1 MKTGVVNRNMRSAWK
16 TLSARSG
23 LAAMLLLLAAGAM
36 KANAQT
42 SAQSAT
48 AGSGAGEA
56 RGLQAPPSSPAPET
70 GIVGIWQGTLTPPN
84 AQKGIR
90 LVIKVSKDPDGTYK
104 ATLYNAD
111 QGGPPLKFTT
121 ATVQGAAVTFTTP
134 RLTVQGTMSADGK
147 TIDGNFVGGAP
158 NPLPISF
165 ARANADTAWAI
176 PEPPK
181 PMAANADPKFDV
193 VTIKPS
199 DPNRP
204 GKLFTIRGRHVMTI
218 NTTVNDLITFGYSI
232 QTNQMVNAPAWF
244 DEKYDIDGVPDVEG
258 QPNIRQMRI
267 LIRDALV
274 ERFGLKFHN
283 EQREL
288 SAYALTVAK
297 GGPKL
302 TITADQ
308 PSTPGN
314 FIFRGLGR
322 LMVTNSTM
330 TDFCHG
336 MQEAVMDKPVVDQT
350 GLTDRYDFNLNWTP
364 DQSQF
369 AAMGAN
375 VPPPNT
381 DDPNAPP
388 SLYIALQEQ
397 LGLKLE
403 STKAQVDV
411 MVIDHVE
418 KPSPN

>member
-1 MKTGVVNRNMRSAWK
+1 MVACAIAGGFKAGGQSTAPATTPSA
-16 TLSARSG
+16 APQP
-23 LAAMLLLLAAGAM
+23 AP
-36 KANAQT
+36 
-42 SAQSAT
+42 AQSTPPAV
-48 AGSGAGEA
+48 SPS
-56 RGLQAPPSSPAPET
+56 APNAAAAPAASPQD
-70 GIVGIWQGTLTPPN
+70 IVGIWQGTLHIPN
-84 AQKGIR
+84 GPDLRI
-90 LVIKVSKDPDGTYK
+90 LNKVSKTDKGELNVLDYSI
-104 ATLYNAD
+104 D
-111 QGGPPLKFTT
+111 QGGQAMAATSASFADGEFKF
-121 ATVQGAAVTFTTP
+121 AIERIG
-134 RLTVQGTMSADGK
+134 GKYEGKMSADGK
-147 TIDGNFVGGAP
+147 TITGTWTQGPGSLALNLARTAP
-158 NPLPISF
+158 D
-165 ARANADTAWAI
+165 AAWPI

-181 PMAANADPKFDV
+181 PMAADANPKFDV
-193 VTIKPS
+193 LTIKPS

-232 QTNQMVNAPAWF
+232 QTKQMENVPAWF

-258 QPNIRQMRI
+258 QPNIQQMRI

-288 SAYALTVAK
+288 SVYALSLAP

-302 TITADQ
+302 TVTTDK

-314 FIFRGLGR
+314 FIFRGLGK
-322 LMVTNSTM
+322 LTVTNSTM
-330 TDFCHG
+330 KDFCHG

-369 AAMGAN
+369 AAMGGN
-375 VPPPNT
+375 VPPPNP

-388 SLYIALQEQ
+388 SLFTALQEQ
-397 LGLKLE
+397 LGLKMA
-403 STKAQVDV
+403 STKADADV